1 MRHASSL
8 LSTLA
13 ALVAGTAFAQTPATP
28 ATPTPQPPPSGA
40 PKPPPDP
47 MEVFDA
53 TNRNEE
59 AILKASARLRAAA
72 KAYRDAIGI
81 QDRVTVSATVAGQAP
96 QRDTMD
102 VLLGAG
108 TDAMVSLNGAK
119 WYAADGK
126 ITLVPEV
133 PIDRAVQG
141 SLKDPASPDAPN
153 STLPVAAARLAP
165 GFSLPMPHFALRAG
179 VEGDP
184 NAAVDPAPFVCE
196 TIGSPRIVGFQTT
209 PAGDKVLVA
218 GDNGALGV
226 LDFDHDTSL
235 LRHAMF
241 RFTPPGAPAGFVV
254 ALDLTYAPK
263 ILPAAPAIT
272 LDLGSR
278 TVLDSIQGLQSKMI
292 AVGAPVP
299 DGTLRMLD
307 GSAVSL
313 ASLKGS
319 AVVLDFWA
327 TWCAPCRRAMPY
339 VDQVARWAA
348 ESGKP
353 IRVFGVNTRER
364 GDAAERMRTASEY
377 WTAQNF
383 ALQLAFDAD
392 DSLFSALGLD
402 GLPTLLVIGPDGK
415 VVSVHTGLDP
425 KNPGGLVDAVKR
437 DVTAALDAKP

>member
-1 MRHASSL
+1 
-8 LSTLA
+8 
-13 ALVAGTAFAQTPATP
+13 
-28 ATPTPQPPPSGA
+28 
-40 PKPPPDP
+40 
-47 MEVFDA
+47 
-53 TNRNEE
+53 
-59 AILKASARLRAAA
+59 
-72 KAYRDAIGI
+72 
-81 QDRVTVSATVAGQAP
+81 
-96 QRDTMD
+96 
-102 VLLGAG
+102 
-108 TDAMVSLNGAK
+108 
-119 WYAADGK
+119 
-126 ITLVPEV
+126 
-133 PIDRAVQG
+133 
-141 SLKDPASPDAPN
+141 
-153 STLPVAAARLAP
+153 
-165 GFSLPMPHFALRAG
+165 
-179 VEGDP
+179 
-184 NAAVDPAPFVCE
+184 
-196 TIGSPRIVGFQTT
+196 
-209 PAGDKVLVA
+209 
-218 GDNGALGV
+218 
-226 LDFDHDTSL
+226 
-235 LRHAMF
+235 MF

-254 ALDLTYAPK
+254 VLDLTYAPK
-263 ILPAAPAIT
+263 LLDAAPAIT

-278 TVLDSIQGLQSKMI
+278 TVIDSIQGLQSKTI
-292 AVGAPVP
+292 AVGTPVP

-319 AVVLDFWA
+319 VVVLDFWA

-353 IRVFGVNTRER
+353 IRVFGVNSRER
-364 GDAAERMRTASEY
+364 GDAAERMKTATEY